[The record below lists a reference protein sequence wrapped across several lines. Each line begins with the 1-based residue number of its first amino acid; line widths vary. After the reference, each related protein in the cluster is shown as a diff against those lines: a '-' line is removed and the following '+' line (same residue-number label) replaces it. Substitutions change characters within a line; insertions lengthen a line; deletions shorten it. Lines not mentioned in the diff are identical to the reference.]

1 MQNSMFYSLEACC
14 THQVTGTDFYREDTV
29 ILRVR
34 CYQCS
39 QRSILYHVQKSRRQ
53 SLQFK
58 CVSPCDWLEVA
69 ARFGGPRAGAG
80 QALRVASLGCDL
92 GPAGSGGPRA
102 GAGQALRWPHL
113 GVIWGQQFHI
123 QEFSDGPGPSERR
136 F

>member
-80 QALRVASLGCDL
+80 QALR
-92 GPAGSGGPRA
+92 
-102 GAGQALRWPHL
+102 WPHL